1 MALVS
6 GLMAESL
13 LESSSL
19 AQPTSSN
26 SRTGLTA
33 PSMLLPR
40 TSYCPAST
48 SSSRET
54 VRWTESW
61 ARLGVYRVALQ

>member
-1 MALVS
+1 M
-6 GLMAESL
+6 MAESL
-13 LESSSL
+13 LVSSSS

-61 ARLGVYRVALQ
+61 ARLGVF